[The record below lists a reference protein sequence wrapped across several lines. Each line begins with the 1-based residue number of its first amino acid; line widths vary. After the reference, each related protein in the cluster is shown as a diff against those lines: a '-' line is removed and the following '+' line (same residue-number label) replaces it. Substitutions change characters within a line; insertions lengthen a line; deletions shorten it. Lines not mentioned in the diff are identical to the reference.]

1 MKVLFLYLNA
11 FSYVGGIQK
20 FNLNFLKALDENTEK
35 GIVVNA
41 LSLSDLKKD
50 LNKDFRCVNQQTAEG
65 NKFVFLLKAVRQ
77 GLTSDTIVF
86 GHVNLIFPLALIY
99 GLFTNKK
106 LILITHGIEIWKPLS
121 FLKKIC
127 LRNLDLIITVSSFT
141 KNKIVEVQRID
152 EKKIALLPNTL
163 EPGFNFIPNTH
174 FIELL
179 REKYGLKR
187 DDKVLLTVCRLSK
200 EEQYKGY
207 DKVIQSLKG
216 LSEQISNIKYLIAG
230 KYDIEEK
237 ERLHQIIKEC
247 GVEEKVI
254 LTGYVSDEELSSLY
268 HLCDLFIMPS
278 SNEGFGIV
286 FLEALACGKPVI
298 GGNKDGSV
306 DALLNGELGL
316 LVDPENGEQ
325 ICEALRNMLLKKA
338 DSHLLN
344 PAYLKEKCISA
355 FGFEKFSGKVEKL
368 VLKRE
373 FKEELINAD

>member
-11 FSYVGGIQK
+11 FSFVGGIQK
-20 FNLNFLKALDENTEK
+20 FNLNFLKALDENKEK
-35 GIVVNA
+35 DFVVNA

-50 LNKDFRCVNQQTAEG
+50 LNKDFSRIYQQTAED
-65 NKFVFLLKAVRQ
+65 NKFTFLLKAVVH
-77 GLTSDTIVF
+77 GLKSDTIIF
-86 GHVNLIFPLALIY
+86 GHVNLIFPLTLIY

-121 FLKKIC
+121 FFKKIC
-127 LRNLDLIITVSSFT
+127 LRKLDLIITVSSYT
-141 KNKIVEVQRID
+141 KDKIVDIQKID

-163 EPGFNFIPNTH
+163 EPGFNFLPNAQLIDH
-174 FIELL
+174 L

-207 DKVIQSLKG
+207 DKVIRSLKV
-216 LSEQISNIKYLIAG
+216 LSGQISNIKYVIAG

-237 ERLHQIIKEC
+237 DRLLHIIKEC

-254 LTGYVSDEELSSLY
+254 LTGYVSNEELSSLY

-278 SNEGFGIV
+278 ANEGFGIV

-316 LVDPENGEQ
+316 LVDPDNGEE
-325 ICEALRNMLLKKA
+325 ISEAVRNILLETA
-338 DSHLLN
+338 DTHLLD
-344 PAYLKEKCISA
+344 PVYLKEKCISA
-355 FGFEKFSGKVEKL
+355 FGFEKFADKVGKL

-373 FKEELINAD
+373 LKEELINAD